1 MTLMGLLIRLRAAR
15 VRLEPNGDR
24 LRVEAPEGM
33 LTPELRQAIREHKPE
48 LLALP
53 QPYFAPGGT
62 LIDPC
67 YAPPQYFWQPLAE
80 TLAELGAP
88 PEVWA
93 HYTSEPFPGG
103 SENQRG
109 RGS

>member
-1 MTLMGLLIRLRAAR
+1 MTLMGLLIHLRASK

-24 LRVEAPEGM
+24 LRVDAPEGA

-53 QPYFAPGGT
+53 RPHIGPDGT

-67 YAPPQYFWQPLAE
+67 DALPQYFWQPLAE
-80 TLAELGAP
+80 TLKELNAP

-93 HYTSEPFPGG
+93 RYTSVPYPGG
-103 SENQRG
+103 AGQQLAH
-109 RGS
+109 GS